1 VSKTG
6 AVLKHEFKQTLK
18 QKSFI
23 ITTVGLPLLLLLGY
37 LVYQGV
43 QDWYDPGPGEET
55 RIGYVDQAGGFD
67 EYTLQNNAVF
77 VPYEQQSDAESAL
90 LTGEIEEYILIPE
103 DYVSGGRVTR
113 YITKN
118 ELKMTGATYRSIERF
133 LLSNLLAGELD
144 PRLAER
150 AITPMSLST
159 IQLDES
165 GTEATGPDELSKVLL
180 PLVFAMLFIFSI
192 FIASGSLLNSVTEEK
207 ENRVIE
213 IILSSVSAKQLL
225 AGKIIGM
232 GATGLIQLVV
242 WMVSIK
248 VLADV
253 ASVNIPLFSDIS
265 VPISMVLLGIAYFVV
280 GYLFFASLMACAGS
294 ISSGAR
300 ESQNLSVLIMMPAMI
315 PLWLN
320 PLLIPN
326 PESTLARV
334 LTFFP
339 ATSGMTSM
347 MRLSRDA
354 MDPWEIA
361 VSLGILAG
369 AVVVMMW
376 VAAKVFRVFLLMYG
390 KRPSLR
396 EIARY
401 ARES

>member
-1 VSKTG
+1 
-6 AVLKHEFKQTLK
+6 
-18 QKSFI
+18 
-23 ITTVGLPLLLLLGY
+23 
-37 LVYQGV
+37 
-43 QDWYDPGPGEET
+43 
-55 RIGYVDQAGGFD
+55 
-67 EYTLQNNAVF
+67 
-77 VPYEQQSDAESAL
+77 
-90 LTGEIEEYILIPE
+90 
-103 DYVSGGRVTR
+103 
-113 YITKN
+113 
-118 ELKMTGATYRSIERF
+118 
-133 LLSNLLAGELD
+133 
-144 PRLAER
+144 
-150 AITPMSLST
+150 
-159 IQLDES
+159 
-165 GTEATGPDELSKVLL
+165 
-180 PLVFAMLFIFSI
+180 
-192 FIASGSLLNSVTEEK
+192 
-207 ENRVIE
+207 
-213 IILSSVSAKQLL
+213 
-225 AGKIIGM
+225 M

>member
-90 LTGEIEEYILIPE
+90 LTGEVEEYILIPE

-118 ELKMTGATYRSIERF
+118 ELEMPGSTYRNIERF

-165 GTEATGPDELSKVLL
+165 GTEATGEDGLSKVLL

-242 WMVSIK
+242 WLVSIK

-265 VPISMVLLGIAYFVV
+265 VPISMVFLGVAYFVV

-320 PLLIPN
+320 PLLIAN

-339 ATSGMTSM
+339 TTSGMTSM

-396 EIARY
+396 EIVRY